1 MLATNTRPRARAR
14 KRNGLKGAAKML
26 TRQPQTGRGRLA
38 QPGQSTWLRTK
49 LSRVQIL
56 QRPLLT
62 PVDPSSGTRQFD
74 PSQSVPRLSITG
86 EHPPSDDVGDP
97 QRPRPALL
105 SP

>member
-38 QPGQSTWLRTK
+38 QSGQSAWLRTK

-56 QRPLLT
+56 QRPLLCDSFRIQGGVSVLCRGLASKIHASKLT
-62 PVDPSSGTRQFD
+62 PGLKWCLKARN
-74 PSQSVPRLSITG
+74 
-86 EHPPSDDVGDP
+86 
-97 QRPRPALL
+97 
-105 SP
+105 